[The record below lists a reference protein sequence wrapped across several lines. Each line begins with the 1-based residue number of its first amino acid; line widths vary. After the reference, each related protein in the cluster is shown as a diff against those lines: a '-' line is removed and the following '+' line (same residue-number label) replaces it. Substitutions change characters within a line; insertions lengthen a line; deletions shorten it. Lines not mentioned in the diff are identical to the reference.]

1 MSRLLAVYPSTAVN
15 GKLCSPLRKKKDA
28 DAELERFTQDEV
40 MVARSATIREACRAK
55 RALRCGQSVRREP
68 VSNRKMD
75 MSPSSQHGGR
85 ASRAT
90 SSEASALRAQS

>member
-1 MSRLLAVYPSTAVN
+1 MSSLNILYLYT
-15 GKLCSPLRKKKDA
+15 
-28 DAELERFTQDEV
+28 ELERFTQDKV

-75 MSPSSQHGGR
+75 MPPSSQQRARFARNVQRSQR
-85 ASRAT
+85 ASRAVVK
-90 SSEASALRAQS
+90 SSE